1 MPDLTFKGGIHPLQS
16 IHHGKDLTSG
26 RVTRTL
32 PPPAQVIL
40 PMASFI
46 GAPAKPIVKRGDTV
60 KMGQLVAEAG
70 GFVSAP
76 IHAPVSGK
84 VAAVENRP
92 HSNGKTSLSVV
103 IDNDFADTPW
113 EEIRPYPPVE
123 DMEPQEILAAIQ
135 KAGIVGMGG
144 ATFPTHVKLSPPP
157 GTKIDTVILNGAECE
172 PYLTADHRLM
182 LEEPG
187 LVVQGLKAVMRAL
200 SVSQGVIGV
209 EVNKRD
215 AIESLRSVIG
225 GGKSIRVASLKVKY
239 PQGGEKQLIYAITRR
254 VVPSGGLPAAVGVAV
269 VNVATAAAIARM
281 LQTGMPVTQRIVTVT
296 GPAVRTPGNLWVRL
310 GTPFSACI
318 EACGGL
324 TGGELK
330 VISGGPM
337 MGLAEATLEVPVMAG
352 TSGILVVPQEKEIAS
367 FGRCIR
373 CGRCVEG
380 CPMRLLPTTIEQA
393 ARRGDYETCRRL
405 HVMDC
410 LECGS
415 CAYQCPAHVPLLQGL
430 RLGKA
435 AVGKLIREEKAKEGK

>member
-225 GGKSIRVASLKVKY
+225 GEKSIRVGLSQGQVPPGRREAADLCHY
-239 PQGGEKQLIYAITRR
+239 PAGGALR
-254 VVPSGGLPAAVGVAV
+254 
-269 VNVATAAAIARM
+269 
-281 LQTGMPVTQRIVTVT
+281 
-296 GPAVRTPGNLWVRL
+296 GP
-310 GTPFSACI
+310 
-318 EACGGL
+318 
-324 TGGELK
+324 
-330 VISGGPM
+330 
-337 MGLAEATLEVPVMAG
+337 
-352 TSGILVVPQEKEIAS
+352 
-367 FGRCIR
+367 
-373 CGRCVEG
+373 
-380 CPMRLLPTTIEQA
+380 
-393 ARRGDYETCRRL
+393 ARRGGGGGGQCGHCRR
-405 HVMDC
+405 HCPDAADRHAGDPADC
-410 LECGS
+410 HRHRAGS
-415 CAYQCPAHVPLLQGL
+415 SDAGKSVGAAGDALFGVHRGL
-430 RLGKA
+430 RGPDRR
-435 AVGKLIREEKAKEGK
+435 GTEGDLRRPTRDLVFWPRPPWRCR